1 MYPCVFVIY
10 VFFASSK
17 KNRNMEHTNSKQEEY
32 RFSIEDYIFREGDN
46 LIAYCP
52 SLDIST
58 SGKDYC
64 DAVKNFFERFQIY
77 VETCLEL
84 GTLWDDLRDHGWKVT
99 EKKLTPPTFSR
110 LIRKPEMSRLLGG
123 HINYEKVS
131 TPMRIAAMA

>member
-1 MYPCVFVIY
+1 MEQTKN
-10 VFFASSK
+10 K
-17 KNRNMEHTNSKQEEY
+17 KEEY
-32 RFSIEDYIFREGDN
+32 RFSIEYYIFREGDN

-58 SGKDYC
+58 SGKDYG

-77 VETCLEL
+77 IETCLEL

-99 EKKLTPPTFSR
+99 EKKLTPPAFSR
-110 LIRKPEMSRLLGG
+110 LIRKPEMSKLLGG

>member
-32 RFSIEDYIFREGDN
+32 RFSIEYYIFREGDN

-58 SGKDYC
+58 SGKDYG

-99 EKKLTPPTFSR
+99 EKKLTPPAFSR
-110 LIRKPEMSRLLGG
+110 LIRKPEMSKLLSG